1 MEANVAINWLKN
13 NDMVAYS
20 KRFQLKFLTSNKNFE
35 REILFTGEAKSIF
48 RIQFR
53 YYVLN

>member
-1 MEANVAINWLKN
+1 MEANVAINWRKN

-20 KRFQLKFLTSNKNFE
+20 KRFQLMFLTSNKNFE